1 MIKKYG
7 ILVLMVILSSCEP
20 NTDEDTSLLRLYGD
34 ALEDIGFSIAKT
46 DDGYIVGGQFTE
58 VYRDGNSIRVDSSK
72 KKMGIVKTDIDGK
85 LIWKKSF
92 GDKKVAVGS
101 KVITLS
107 DGSFAATGYI
117 ENTVNNLKDVFV
129 VKVSADGS
137 TFTQN
142 SFGGT
147 GNQFGVDLIQ
157 TDEGFMVLGSTD
169 VARAGTADSIGNIS
183 GKRDLYL
190 LRLNNNLELIGAPK
204 AFGYPGNDAAVA
216 IRSDVKNDKGGYII
230 LGTTENNW
238 PKQKLNNILVLKTN
252 IYGEPS
258 YGPRI
263 IGTTDDEYATD
274 IEILD
279 DGYLISGIVG
289 AEGSDQSVY
298 LLKVPV
304 NIFSPIIYTKKF
316 KVSTASSTATSFAVR
331 AINKYGTDSF
341 VMAGQAG
348 TGSSAKMLIFVAD
361 AEGNQV
367 AGKDMITTATG
378 VQVAYDV
385 ITDEN
390 DDIVVVGKN
399 SFENNSMISLFKI
412 RF

>member
-85 LIWKKSF
+85 
-92 GDKKVAVGS
+92 
-101 KVITLS
+101 
-107 DGSFAATGYI
+107 SFAATGYI
-117 ENTVNNLKDVFV
+117 ENTVNDLKDVFV

-137 TFTQN
+137 TFTQK

-147 GNQFGVDLIQ
+147 GNQLGIDIIQ

-183 GKRDLYL
+183 GKRDIYL

-204 AFGYPGNDAAVA
+204 AFGYPGNDIAVA
-216 IRSDVKNDKGGYII
+216 IRNDVKNDKGGYII

>member
-1 MIKKYG
+1 MIKKYAIWLL
-7 ILVLMVILSSCEP
+7 ILFLSSCEP
-20 NTDEDTSLLRLYGD
+20 NTDDDTSVLRLYGD
-34 ALEDIGFSIAKT
+34 AMENVGYSISKT
-46 DDGYIVGGQFTE
+46 DDGFVIGGQFTE
-58 VYRDGNSIRVDSSK
+58 VVRDGNRINADSSRK
-72 KKMGIVKTDIDGK
+72 KLGVIRTDLSGK
-85 LIWKKSF
+85 IIWKKSF
-92 GDKKVAVGS
+92 GGNKVAVGS

-117 ENTVNNLKDVFV
+117 ENTVNDLKDVFV

-137 TFTQN
+137 TFTQK

-147 GNQFGVDLIQ
+147 GNQFGVDIIQ

-169 VARAGTADSIGNIS
+169 VARAGTADSIGNVS
-183 GKRDLYL
+183 GKRDIYL
-190 LRLNNNLELIGAPK
+190 MRLNNNLELIGAPK
-204 AFGYPGNDAAVA
+204 AFGYPGNDIAVA
-216 IRSDVKNDKGGYII
+216 IRNDVKNDKGGYII

-238 PKQKLNNILVLKTN
+238 PKQKLNNILILKTN
-252 IYGEPS
+252 IYGEPN

-263 IGTTDDEYATD
+263 IGSTDDEYATD

-289 AEGSDQSVY
+289 ADGSDQSVY

-304 NIFSPIIYTKKF
+304 NIFSPIVYTKKF
-316 KVSTASSTATSFAVR
+316 KVSTTSSTATSFAVR

-348 TGSSAKMLIFVAD
+348 TGSSAKMLIFVTD

-390 DDIVVVGKN
+390 NDIVVVGKN